1 MSRLK
6 MRTKTDPQPRA
17 LNSALCRNLSRV
29 YFSAHPA
36 DYAKYLD
43 ALAKEIYRTHDC
55 AFCFDSRPDEP
66 YDEEILEDL
75 QTMHLFVLPITTRL
89 LTDSAALRALEQVL
103 SIANTHNIPVLP
115 LMQENGLEYLYNQTE
130 PLKNLQFLSP
140 YDKSEAALPY
150 ENKLKA
156 SLDAILLDPQT
167 AEEVRKAFP
176 ARIFLSYRK
185 KDRKL
190 AQNLR
195 QTIHA
200 CNVLRDVA
208 IWYDE
213 LLTPGEDFNQN
224 IRQALEGAH
233 LFTLAVTD
241 HLLEDGNYV
250 IRYEYPAAL
259 ELDKPVLPIEVAQ
272 TDRKKFTGTFLTAEQ
287 EDVQNRINKLVQPM
301 TDLSSKLQETVQQN
315 LEAALNRPLT
325 ENNDPHHLYQM
336 GMAYLHGIDVEIDR
350 ERARELFLAA
360 AKENDVRAMTRLAE
374 MYQADAFTCGTDE
387 AAEKCRKQSVHW
399 TKEATRF
406 YEDHYQAGDRR
417 DELIQARLYAKHTL
431 ASKLL
436 STKDTRDA
444 ARAWN
449 ELRDIFRASQYEYP
463 AEEDPTFFSQVYYH
477 AALAALSVQDTNC
490 LCNSRDLSRPH
501 TSRTDAVKDYMD
513 RSIEL
518 AAKQYDDDP
527 AEQKKL
533 LLKRYVAAGEFFA
546 RLSNNADAEEYFS
559 RAFNL
564 YPNPNQIE
572 DREML
577 RWLAHLFF
585 RQATQLGR
593 SGGKDSLLQAE
604 TLLQKIPKKEK
615 TAGDWHVESKIQM
628 QRALNQYRVIEDG
641 FVKDKATRKKMADKI
656 LRRVESACN
665 AAELCVKLD
674 GSTLASRED
683 YCQILRES
691 IILCRILKNE
701 KMLQKCCADLR
712 ELTQSLLHCTGPKSL
727 LKKLSDAFVSLA
739 RAQEKAI
746 SKARNTPKADV
757 LLSQALQDC
766 QTADDL
772 LQDYETL
779 GGKVP
784 LIDSAGLEYERG
796 ILYQAADRHE
806 EALQWFEK
814 ACTRLK
820 AVPLRYDDE
829 NTLLQWCERD
839 AAAARKRLR

>member
-1 MSRLK
+1 
-6 MRTKTDPQPRA
+6 MRTKTDPQPRV

-89 LTDSAALRALEQVL
+89 LTDSTALRALEQDL
-103 SIANTHNIPVLP
+103 SIASTHNIPVLP
-115 LMQENGLEYLYNQTE
+115 LMQEESLEYLYSKTE

-150 ENKLKA
+150 ANKLKA
-156 SLDAILLDPQT
+156 RLDAVLLDPQT

-190 AQNLR
+190 VQNLR

-213 LLTPGEDFNQN
+213 FLTPGEDFNQN
-224 IRQALEGAH
+224 IRQALNGAH

-241 HLLEDGNYV
+241 HLLEEGNYV

-272 TDRKKFTGTFLTAEQ
+272 TDRKKFTGIFLTAEQ

-301 TDLSSKLQETVQQN
+301 ADLSSKLQETVQQS
-315 LEAALNRPLT
+315 LEAALNHPLT

-360 AKENDVRAMTRLAE
+360 AKKNDVWAMTRLAE
-374 MYQADAFTCGTDE
+374 MYQTDAFTCGTDE
-387 AAEKCRKQSVHW
+387 AAAKVCRKRSEHW
-399 TKEATRF
+399 AEAAMYF
-406 YEDHYQAGDRR
+406 YEDLYQAGDRR
-417 DELIQARLYAKHTL
+417 KALIQARLYAKN
-431 ASKLL
+431 AFAAKLL
-436 STKDTRDA
+436 STKDSGDA
-444 ARAWN
+444 AGAWA
-449 ELRDIFRASQYEYP
+449 ELWDVFQASQYEYP
-463 AEEDPTFFSQVYYH
+463 PEEDPTFFSQVYYH
-477 AALAALSVQDTNC
+477 AALAALYLQDTDC
-490 LCNSRDLSRPH
+490 LCNSRNLNRPH
-501 TSRTDAVKDYMD
+501 TSRIDAVKDYMD

-546 RLSNNADAEEYFS
+546 RLSNNAGAKEYFS
-559 RAFNL
+559 RACNL

-572 DREML
+572 DRETL
-577 RWLAHLFF
+577 RSLTHLYF
-585 RQATQLGR
+585 RQATLP
-593 SGGKDSLLQAE
+593 GGFGGEASLLQAE
-604 TLLQKIPKKEK
+604 TLLQKIPEEEK
-615 TAGDWHVESKIQM
+615 AAGDWHLQSKM
-628 QRALNQYRVIEDG
+628 EMYRASNQYWFIDKG
-641 FVKDKATRKKMADKI
+641 FVKNPGTRKRMKGEI
-656 LRRVESACN
+656 LRCVESARN
-665 AAELCVKLD
+665 AARLCVELD
-674 GSTLASRED
+674 GSTLASREN

-691 IILCRILKNE
+691 SILYRHLENGE
-701 KMLQKCCADLR
+701 MLQNCCAELR
-712 ELTQSLLHCTGPKSL
+712 ELAQSLLHCTGQKQL

-739 RAQEKAI
+739 RSQEKAI

-772 LQDYETL
+772 LQGYEKR
-779 GGKVP
+779 GGEAP
-784 LIDSAGLEYERG
+784 LMDSAGLEYTRG
-796 ILYQAADRHE
+796 MLYLAADRHE
-806 EALQWFEK
+806 EALQRFET

-820 AVPLRYDDE
+820 AVPSRCDDE
-829 NTLLQWCERD
+829 NSLLKLCEKE
-839 AAAARKRLR
+839 ATAARKRLQH

>member
-89 LTDSAALRALEQVL
+89 LTDSAALRALEQDL

-115 LMQENGLEYLYNQTE
+115 LMQESGLEYLYNQTE

-213 LLTPGEDFNQN
+213 FLTPGEDFNQN

-241 HLLEDGNYV
+241 HLLEEGNYV

-287 EDVQNRINKLVQPM
+287 KDVQNRINKLVQPM
-301 TDLSSKLQETVQQN
+301 TDLSSKLQETVQQS

-360 AKENDVRAMTRLAE
+360 AKENNVWAMARLAE
-374 MYQADAFTCGTDE
+374 MYQTDAFTCGMDE
-387 AAEKCRKQSVHW
+387 AAAEVCRKQSEHW
-399 TKEATRF
+399 TETATRF
-406 YEDHYQAGDRR
+406 YEDLYQAGDRR
-417 DELIQARLYAKHTL
+417 EALIQARLYAKHTL
-431 ASKLL
+431 ATKLL
-436 STKDTRDA
+436 STKDAGDA
-444 ARAWN
+444 ACAWG
-449 ELRDIFRASQYEYP
+449 ELWDIFQASQYEYP
-463 AEEDPTFFSQVYYH
+463 PEEDPTFFSQVYYH
-477 AALAALSVQDTNC
+477 AALAALYLQDTDC

-513 RSIEL
+513 HSIEL

-559 RAFNL
+559 RACNL

-572 DREML
+572 DRETL
-577 RWLAHLFF
+577 RSLTHLFF

-593 SGGKDSLLQAE
+593 SGGNDSLLKAE
-604 TLLQKIPKKEK
+604 TFLQKIPKKEK
-615 TAGDWHVESKIQM
+615 TAGDWHLESKMQM
-628 QRALNQYRVIEDG
+628 HRALNQYRVIEDG
-641 FVKDKATRKKMADKI
+641 FVKDQKTREKIEDKI
-656 LRRVESACN
+656 LRRVKSACN

-674 GSTLASRED
+674 GSTLASREN

-691 IILCRILKNE
+691 SILYRRLENE
-701 KMLQKCCADLR
+701 KMLQNCCADLR
-712 ELTQSLLHCTGPKSL
+712 ELAQSLLHCTGPKSL

-772 LQDYETL
+772 LQGYETL
-779 GGKVP
+779 GGETP
-784 LIDSAGLEYERG
+784 LMASAGLEYARG
-796 ILYQAADRHE
+796 MLYQAADRHE

-839 AAAARKRLR
+839 ATAARKRL